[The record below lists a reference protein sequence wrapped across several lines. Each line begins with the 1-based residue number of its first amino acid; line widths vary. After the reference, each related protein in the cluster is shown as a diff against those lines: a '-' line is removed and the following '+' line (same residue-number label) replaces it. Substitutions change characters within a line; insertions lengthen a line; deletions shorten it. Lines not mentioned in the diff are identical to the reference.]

1 MKKTAVHSFTPVF
14 WGFCSSGEVEL
25 GGLKM
30 TSKWSREPENCMQF
44 LFLKSII
51 VLKATGP
58 YGCSVE
64 PAEDIL
70 KQEIIQTV
78 NLISAGGNE

>member
-1 MKKTAVHSFTPVF
+1 
-14 WGFCSSGEVEL
+14 
-25 GGLKM
+25 
-30 TSKWSREPENCMQF
+30 MQF

-51 VLKATGP
+51 ILKSMGP

-70 KQEIIQTV
+70 KQEIMQTV
-78 NLISAGGNE
+78 NLISAGGNK

>member
-1 MKKTAVHSFTPVF
+1 
-14 WGFCSSGEVEL
+14 
-25 GGLKM
+25 M
-30 TSKWSREPENCMQF
+30 TSNWSRESENCMQL

-51 VLKATGP
+51 VLKAMGP

-70 KQEIIQTV
+70 KQKIMQTV